1 MQTLQHKFYKHSKLK
16 SIIFHCSIEKKTE
29 KNTDFLVARRIGGQG
44 V

>member
-1 MQTLQHKFYKHSKLK
+1 MQSLQHKFYKHSKLK

-29 KNTDFLVARRIGGQG
+29 KTPNFLVARKNGGQY